1 MEKKMTK
8 KEAFSFAL
16 NLIDENANPDVYA
29 VIAHEIEMLSKA
41 KARKGDSEKVKA
53 NEKLAMAIL
62 SQMEE
67 GVAYTVAEIAKTLV
81 LPSEI
86 EGKNQKLSY
95 LMTFL
100 ANEGYVTK
108 EKVKG
113 DKYAYTLSKE
123 GE

>member
-16 NLIDENANPDVYA
+16 NLVDEIANPDVYA

-41 KARKGDSEKVKA
+41 KSRKGDSEKVKA
-53 NEKLAMAIL
+53 NEKLAMAIF

-67 GVAYTVAEIAKTLV
+67 GVAYTVAEIAKSFV

-113 DKYAYTLSKE
+113 DKYAYTLSNK